1 MKGELTT
8 MSENTSPQY
17 IRTHKAI
24 CQALVQLLKDKAFE
38 RITVQDILDAT
49 PVTRTTFYKHFHDK
63 YEVAEY
69 MQEQYIKQVYELTDT
84 LGASDITEY
93 SRLST
98 ERFKHYVEQVR
109 ALCQI
114 RTERVDLH
122 KAISSFYKKA
132 YYEKTATH
140 PDEMVA
146 DIYANAMA
154 TFQLQSVMQDLE
166 KVDTRTL
173 YNTVMIDVCL
183 LLLSLENDKDV
194 KKLLFDKV
202 NHLCP

>member
-1 MKGELTT
+1 MNKESLQYRRVDKCIL
-8 MSENTSPQY
+8 NAFIKISPQ
-17 IRTHKAI
+17 IP
-24 CQALVQLLKDKAFE
+24 FE
-38 RITVQDILDAT
+38 KMTVQDILDEAL
-49 PVTRTTFYKHFHDK
+49 VSRYTFYAHFHDK

-69 MQEQYIKQVYELTDT
+69 MQEQYIQQVYELTDA
-84 LGASDITEY
+84 LKASDITEY
-93 SRLST
+93 SRLSA
-98 ERFKHYVEQVR
+98 ERFKHYVEHVR

-122 KAISSFYKKA
+122 EAISSFYKKA
-132 YYEKTATH
+132 YYEKTAT
-140 PDEMVA
+140 PPNEMVA

-202 NHLCP
+202 NHLCR